1 MKCEEVKRLLT
12 EEEADQA
19 AEIRRHLASCE
30 ACRRL
35 SDDLAALKAL
45 SGQLKGQAKAPDFF
59 ATRVCSQA
67 GSRRA
72 RLVFVGLAGVAV
84 TALTVCF
91 AYFPSLTEFPVRQA
105 PSPGAVITA
114 DSAVFTAV
122 EPTDALVAEDLGWA
136 DQYQDDSP
144 TVSVVV
150 REDSSAQYI
159 LEVPAT
165 IEVRQTQADNEF
177 YLKNVSH

>member
-12 EEEADQA
+12 EEETDQVD
-19 AEIRRHLASCE
+19 EIRRHLASCE
-30 ACRRL
+30 PCRRL
-35 SDDLAALKAL
+35 SDDLAVLKAL
-45 SGQLKGQAKAPDFF
+45 SSELKGQAKAPDFF
-59 ATRVCSQA
+59 ATRVCSQV

-72 RLVFVGLAGVAV
+72 LLACVGLAGLTV
-84 TALTVCF
+84 TALALCF
-91 AYFPSLTEFPVRQA
+91 AYVPSLTDFPGRQA
-105 PSPGAVITA
+105 PSPGAAIKA

-122 EPTDALVAEDLGWA
+122 EPTGALVAEDLAWA